1 MKMKRILI
9 GILLLTTGLQSEVIA
24 HEQTETNKADA
35 AVIGSFWNG
44 WFLQAGLDMSL
55 QCPYGKNL
63 AHVFSKGRTFGLDAA
78 VGKRF
83 SPEVALRARLNW
95 ENGFPLFENKKLEW
109 VAPPGK
115 NGINMDK
122 GGYIAAYMDVL
133 VDVKNLFCGYD
144 ATRKWNVLVFPRA
157 GLVSNLAID
166 SGSPMV
172 GVGVGSTY
180 RFKERWS
187 IYGDMAFQMTTS
199 EFTGGVGPT
208 GMSVSTGF
216 NAFLDFHLGVQF
228 DL

>member
-1 MKMKRILI
+1 MKRILL
-9 GILLLTTGLQSEVIA
+9 GMVWMLAGLGTEAQAQHSE
-24 HEQTETNKADA
+24 NKDTADV
-35 AVIGSFWNG
+35 AVIGSFWKG
-44 WFLQAGLDMSL
+44 WFVQAGLDMSL

-63 AHVFSKGRTFGLDAA
+63 AHVFSKGRTFGLNAA
-78 VGKRF
+78 VGKNF

-109 VAPPGK
+109 VAPPGA
-115 NGINMDK
+115 NGINLDK
-122 GGYIAAYMDVL
+122 GGYVAAYMDVL
-133 VDVKNLFCGYD
+133 LDVKNLFCGYD
-144 ATRKWNVLVFPRA
+144 AGRKWHVLVFPRA

-180 RFKERWS
+180 RFHERWS
-187 IYGDMAFQMTTS
+187 VYGDMAFQMTTS
-199 EFTGGVGPT
+199 EFTGGVGIT

-216 NAFLDFHLGVQF
+216 NAFVDFHLGVQF

>member
-1 MKMKRILI
+1 MNMKRILL
-9 GILLLTTGLQSEVIA
+9 GILLTLAALQHVNAQDAEN
-24 HEQTETNKADA
+24 TCKADT
-35 AVIGSFWNG
+35 AVIGSFWKG
-44 WFLQAGLDMSL
+44 WFVQAGLDMTL
-55 QCPYGKNL
+55 QFPYGKNL

-109 VAPPGK
+109 VAPAGK

-133 VDVKNLFCGYD
+133 LDVKNLFCGYD
-144 ATRKWNVLVFPRA
+144 AKRKWAVLVFPRA
-157 GLVSNLAID
+157 GLASNRAID
-166 SGSPMV
+166 SASPMV
-172 GVGVGSTY
+172 GVGVGATY

-187 IYGDMAFQMTTS
+187 IYGDMAFQIITS
-199 EFTGGVGPT
+199 EFTGGVGVT

-216 NAFLDFHLGVQF
+216 NAFTDFQLGVQF